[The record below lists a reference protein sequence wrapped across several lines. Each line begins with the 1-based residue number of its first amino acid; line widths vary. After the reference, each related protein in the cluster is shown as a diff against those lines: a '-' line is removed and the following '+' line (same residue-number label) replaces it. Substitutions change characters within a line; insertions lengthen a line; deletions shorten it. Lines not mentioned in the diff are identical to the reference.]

1 MNFDSEL
8 TIHKEYD
15 LGLALEDWFKAMA
28 NRKVNGTFTLIVGF
42 LALFALVNVFS
53 ATNQLNLNGYGYV
66 SEFRLFNMQLGSLD
80 VEVYLWTS
88 VVLTFLFFGATIY
101 SVYRGVPTDPIVLEK
116 LGKLEND
123 LAVHQNMLEN
133 TQIGFFKKLEDNEKA
148 SEEYR
153 RKTSLN
159 LEETRKETLANLAE
173 HKKALDNIEKDNTR
187 SASIIKKQTEE
198 LTDVKEKV
206 EGIERTVNGTIKEE
220 AELSSKT
227 KLNKFKSVT
236 PDLATKF
243 SEAGIRDVSEL
254 LVADSVSIAEKV
266 SEPAENVANLQAV
279 AQLLMVPGIDEKQ
292 AKLLVRFGVT
302 SRRELANQDPVHLY
316 RGIVGIAR
324 TSVDEG
330 KLPASK
336 IPTIEDVSTWIRQA
350 RL

>member
-1 MNFDSEL
+1 MSNRKAKGTL
-8 TIHKEYD
+8 TLI
-15 LGLALEDWFKAMA
+15 LGL
-28 NRKVNGTFTLIVGF
+28 
-42 LALFALVNVFS
+42 LALFALINVFN
-53 ATNQLNLNGYGYV
+53 ATDQLNLYGYGYV

-88 VVLTFLFFGATIY
+88 IVLTFLFFSATIY
-101 SVYRGVPTDPIVLEK
+101 SVYRGLPPDPIVLEK
-116 LGKLEND
+116 LGKLEGD
-123 LAVHQNMLEN
+123 LAVQQKMLEN
-133 TQIGFFKKLEDNEKA
+133 TQIGFFRKLEDSDKA
-148 SEEYR
+148 NDEFH
-153 RKTSLN
+153 RKFSLN

-173 HKKALDNIEKDNTR
+173 HAKALDNIERENTKLVGV
-187 SASIIKKQTEE
+187 IKKQTEE
-198 LTDVKEKV
+198 LTDVGKKV
-206 EGIERTVNGTIKEE
+206 ESVEHTVNGTPKEKG
-220 AELSSKT
+220 ELTSRT
-227 KLNKFKSVT
+227 KLDKFKSVT

-243 SEAGIRDVSEL
+243 NKAGIQDVSEL
-254 LVADSVSIAEKV
+254 LIADSVSIAEKV
-266 SEPAENVANLQAV
+266 SEPAETVANLQAV

-336 IPTIEDVSTWIRQA
+336 IPTIEDVSMWIRQA

>member
-1 MNFDSEL
+1 MS
-8 TIHKEYD
+8 
-15 LGLALEDWFKAMA
+15 
-28 NRKVNGTFTLIVGF
+28 NRKVKGTLTLILGL
-42 LALFALVNVFS
+42 LALFALINVFN
-53 ATNQLNLNGYGYV
+53 ATDQLNLNGYGYV

-80 VEVYLWTS
+80 VEAYLWTS
-88 VVLTFLFFGATIY
+88 IVLTFLFFSATIY
-101 SVYRGVPTDPIVLEK
+101 SIYRGLPPDPIVLEK
-116 LGKLEND
+116 LGKLEGD
-123 LAVHQNMLEN
+123 LAVHQKMLEN
-133 TQIGFFKKLEDNEKA
+133 TQIGFFRKLEDNDKA
-148 SEEYR
+148 DAEFH
-153 RKTSLN
+153 RKVSLN
-159 LEETRKETLANLAE
+159 LDETRKETLANMAE
-173 HKKALDNIEKDNTR
+173 HKKALNNIEKENTKLVGV
-187 SASIIKKQTEE
+187 IKKQTAE
-198 LTDVKEKV
+198 LTDAKKKV
-206 EGIERTVNGTIKEE
+206 ESLEHTVNGTPKEK
-220 AELSSKT
+220 AELTSRT
-227 KLNKFKSVT
+227 KLNKFKSVA

-243 SEAGIRDVSEL
+243 NDAGIQDVSEL

-266 SEPAENVANLQAV
+266 SEPAETVANLQAV

>member
-1 MNFDSEL
+1 MIL
-8 TIHKEYD
+8 
-15 LGLALEDWFKAMA
+15 
-28 NRKVNGTFTLIVGF
+28 GF
-42 LALFALVNVFS
+42 LALFALINVFN
-53 ATNQLNLNGYGYV
+53 ATNQLNLNGYGYI
-66 SEFRLFNMQLGSLD
+66 SEFRLFNMQFGSLE

-88 VVLTFLFFGATIY
+88 IVLTFLFFSATIY
-101 SVYRGVPTDPIVLEK
+101 SVYRGLPTDPVVLEK
-116 LGKLEND
+116 LGKIEND

-133 TQIGFFKKLEDNEKA
+133 TQIGFFRKLEDNEKA
-148 SEEYR
+148 NEEYHQ
-153 RKTSLN
+153 KVSLN
-159 LEETRKETLANLAE
+159 LEESRKETLANLAE
-173 HKKALDNIEKDNTR
+173 HKKALNSIEKENAKN
-187 SASIIKKQTEE
+187 SGMIKKQTAE
-198 LTDVKEKV
+198 LTYVKKRV
-206 EGIERTVNGTIKEE
+206 EGIEHTVNGTTREK
-220 AELSSKT
+220 AELSSKA
-227 KLNKFKSVT
+227 KLEKFKSVT
-236 PDLATKF
+236 PDLASKF

-266 SEPAENVANLQAV
+266 SEPAENIANLQAV